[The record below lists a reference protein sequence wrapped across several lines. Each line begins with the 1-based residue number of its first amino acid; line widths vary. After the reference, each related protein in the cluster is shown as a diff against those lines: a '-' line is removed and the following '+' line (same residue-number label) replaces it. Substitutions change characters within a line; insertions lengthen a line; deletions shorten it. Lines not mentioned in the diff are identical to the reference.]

1 MSNCNIHI
9 VTDKRTESHFLDVAR
24 YLYRNDPVW
33 VCPLDMEIRNIFDP
47 KKSAKVTGNGIAQRW
62 YLTDN
67 QGNYIGRIAAFIN
80 NKKARGE
87 KFKIG
92 GIGFFECIN
101 DQSIANTLFDIAKD
115 WLLKQNAQV
124 IDGPVNFGENDR
136 YWGLLVEGFTHP
148 GYGMP
153 YNPPYYQKLFETYG
167 FQMFFEQFSKH
178 LDITKELPERFQKI
192 SEWIMRKGG
201 FHFESFDMKKI
212 AKYSEDFRTIYN
224 DAWQFH
230 ENFQEMTQEALNT
243 LINELKPIIIP
254 DMICFAYEQNE
265 PAGFVLCLPDLNQI
279 FKPLKGKFGILEA
292 VKFLWRKRNGF
303 EWYRKNGQL
312 TRGRV
317 VIMGIRPKYQR
328 YGLESGLIMHPMP
341 KVRALGFKEIELSW
355 VGDFNPK
362 MQKLHEN
369 TGATFGKKHHT
380 YRIAIDPNVTI
391 SRSVIIPTDTRDQL
405 TDTQ

>member
-1 MSNCNIHI
+1 MSRFNLHLVNAQR
-9 VTDKRTESHFLDVAR
+9 DENRFLDVAR

-33 VCPLDMEIRNIFDP
+33 VCPLDRELKNIFDP
-47 KKSAKVTGNGIAQRW
+47 QKSAKVTGNGTAQRW
-62 YLTDN
+62 FMTDN
-67 QGNYIGRIAAFIN
+67 QGNYAGRIAAFIN
-80 NKKARGE
+80 NKKARAE

-101 DQSIANTLFDIAKD
+101 DQSAANLLFDTAKD
-115 WLLKQNAQV
+115 WLIKQGAQV
-124 IDGPVNFGENDR
+124 MDGPVNFGENDR

-153 YNPPYYQKLFETYG
+153 YNPPYYQKLFEQYG

-178 LDITKELPERFQKI
+178 LDITKELPERFTKI
-192 SEWIMRKGG
+192 SDWIMRKGG
-201 FHFESFDMKKI
+201 FRFEKLSIENLMK
-212 AKYSEDFRTIYN
+212 YGEDFRTIYN

-230 ENFQEMTQEALNT
+230 ENFQAMTREALVT
-243 LINELKPIIIP
+243 LMNELKPIIIP
-254 DMICFAYEQNE
+254 EMICFAYEQDE

-279 FKPLKGKFGILEA
+279 FKPMKGKFTWWEIL
-292 VKFLWRKRNGF
+292 KFLWRKRNNF
-303 EWYRKNGQL
+303 EWYRKRGQL

-328 YGLESGLIMHPMP
+328 YGLESGLIIHPMP
-341 KVRALGFKEIELSW
+341 LVRSMGFKEIELSW

-380 YRIAIDPNVTI
+380 YRISIDPTVTI
-391 SRSVIIPTDTRDQL
+391 ARSVIIPVDTRDSL
-405 TDTQ
+405 